1 MKNYRAIIVEDERL
15 PRLSLIRKLED
26 YHPEISIVESCED
39 YSSALKAILRHRPD
53 ILFLDIQLQGHT
65 TLELLRELKE
75 AMPLPHIIFTT
86 AYNNSEYLLQ
96 AIRFAAADYL
106 LKPVDVSELAKAIR
120 RIEER
125 DERNA
130 LPAGKAFCRQ
140 SSSPNIER
148 YAVHRQERH
157 YLCACQ
163 RQLFAGHPDN
173 GRGNCPGTPGHHRD
187 PAGRSAL
194 HPSRTKPAAQS
205 ANDSQSRYPAQVVH
219 PAHTRRTGVQH
230 RPVSRRTGLGGE
242 VHQAGK

>member
-75 AMPLPHIIFTT
+75 VMPLPHIIFTT

-130 LPAGKAFCRQ
+130 LPSQPVKPSADKVPLRTLNGMLFTGRNDIIFVRA
-140 SSSPNIER
+140 NGN
-148 YAVHRQERH
+148 
-157 YLCACQ
+157 CACQ

-205 ANDSQSRYPAQVVH
+205 TKD
-219 PAHTRRTGVQH
+219 
-230 RPVSRRTGLGGE
+230 L
-242 VHQAGK
+242 